1 MSREYAEGRIRE
13 ALKLHK
19 GNATKARQQITAW
32 TFEDPKLLQAL
43 ARPHLTGII
52 AYAVDR
58 VINHSGEEQAEEPQI
73 PDMPQALNM
82 APDTFGREI
91 LKALSSNNTSVFG
104 RENIVPS
111 GRKQASQS
119 HIDAMKNIAKKKK
132 DDR

>member
-19 GNATKARQQITAW
+19 GNATKARQQVTAW

-73 PDMPQALNM
+73 PEMPQALNM

-91 LKALSSNNTSVFG
+91 LKALSSSNTAVFG
-104 RENIVPS
+104 RENSAPS

-119 HIDAMKNIAKKKK
+119 HIDAMKNLAKKKKK
-132 DDR
+132 DD